1 MPDLLDVAAIPSR
14 TQSRNRP
21 RLKLN
26 EAKALEL
33 AQLGVSKADIAQ
45 HQGVDRKVIWR
56 FLDDHLHVRQRLQ
69 RWKAHRADL
78 LAALQ
83 ADCYDVQ
90 QKILESIQKDGVIA
104 TLKTSE
110 KTGLLM
116 ALNATAGTMFDKERL
131 ERGQS
136 TSNQSI
142 ITSMLNS
149 TVKALYQPVPAV
161 PVRAHKPRKQRNKQP
176 EHEQ

>member
-1 MPDLLDVAAIPSR
+1 MPDLLEPTLPRRRTSRGGHNRKFDPNKVKQLAA
-14 TQSRNRP
+14 
-21 RLKLN
+21 
-26 EAKALEL
+26 
-33 AQLGVSKADIAQ
+33 LGVSDPDIAK
-45 HQGVDRKVIWR
+45 HQGVSQPSIWR
-56 FLDDHLHVRQRLQ
+56 FLSKTRQDYQ
-69 RWKAHRADL
+69 RIKQFKEHRADL

-83 ADCYDVQ
+83 GQCHDVQ
-90 QKILESIQKDGVIA
+90 TRILQTLDDGVIA

-161 PVRAHKPRKQRNKQP
+161 PVRAHKPRKQRNKQS
-176 EHEQ
+176 ENEQ